1 MINLHSPW
9 MAKNA
14 FNIFPIGIAVSYIF
28 PVFVDKYKMS

>member
-1 MINLHSPW
+1 

-28 PVFVDKYKMS
+28 LVFVDKQKMS

>member
-1 MINLHSPW
+1 MINLHFPW

-28 PVFVDKYKMS
+28 SVFVDKYKMS